1 MTNKYRKPIGTFFL
15 TAIITAAFLF
25 FTNTS
30 AAAQSNLTDYVE
42 TLYASESGISTN
54 ESNAIV
60 ETSDGYIWTGGYGG
74 LMRYDGRSF
83 ENFSRSDIG
92 MTSTSIRALFEDSTG
107 RLWVGTN
114 EQGIFYY
121 DGGIFYNVNDPES
134 TEHLSVRCFAESDGT
149 IYAGTS
155 DGIIRIIENKITP
168 LDIDAIN
175 GQTVYTLSTDK
186 YGNIWGVETSGSLFC
201 IKNNLLASWF
211 APGLFWHNYAYS
223 ATVTSTGEIIVGT
236 NTDEIVILKHIGT
249 GYESSDF
256 SSITVTASGIT
267 ATNYIYETSDGMVWL
282 CADFG
287 TGYIDPSSHVFIHTA
302 FVKNAQSLCCMTQD
316 HEGNIWM
323 SSSTKGVIKLTKGA
337 YSRPGEGSP
346 VSGHVVNSVY
356 KNGSYYYIGTENGL
370 FICDS
375 SWNTV
380 ENALTQYF
388 SGVSIRHITADQNGK
403 LWFCTYYSKGAVR
416 YDPSTG
422 EIRSFYHDD
431 GIKGEKLR
439 MVLPLS
445 NGDIAIGSSEGIY
458 IVRNDIII
466 SHYGQS
472 NGMKNPFILCMVELD
487 DGSILAGSDGLGLY
501 LIKDGSVTNY
511 HRDVGLAGGVILRI
525 VPDDRSESL
534 WISTGSELY
543 YGNLTDGF
551 SKTPVLNKGSGSIF
565 EIYLSGEDVWIL
577 RNSSLLKVNRA
588 QLLSQDGIAEC
599 VEYGQAR
606 GLIAPL
612 VANSWSSLSDQ
623 GFVVCTT
630 SGVCLLNISES
641 DGSGTAPVVVTNSVY
656 ADADQVALDK
666 NINIDASVHRVTIDL
681 AVLSYN
687 QQPVDVYY
695 QLDGFSNEWTLMPH
709 GSLTPIV
716 YTNLPGGEYTFR
728 YKAISTDGAASEEQ
742 TIIITKE
749 KSLFEHAWIWILI
762 GLLVAGSAYICAR
775 LIMNA
780 KVIAEKKKKED
791 YKRITDQGLLTI
803 ANTIDAKDAYTNG
816 HSRRVAAYSKE
827 LASRLGVKDP
837 ETIYYIALLH
847 DIGKIGIPDNILNKP
862 DKLTPEEYRI
872 IQRHPVIGGEI
883 LRDFTAVN
891 GIVDGAMYHHERYDG
906 KGYCKGLKGEEI
918 PFFARIIGVAD
929 AYDAMSSARCYRP
942 ALSREKVISELEE
955 GSATQFDPAVAKIML
970 EMIADGCA
978 DRLAEN
984 SSACE
989 HGHSNLRLCDL
1000 EARFDNTHTDEQ

>member
-1 MTNKYRKPIGTFFL
+1 MTHKYRKPIGTLFL
-15 TAIITAAFLF
+15 TVILAATFLF
-25 FTNTS
+25 FTNSS

-42 TLYASESGISTN
+42 TLYASDSGISTN

-83 ENFSRSDIG
+83 ENFSRGDIG
-92 MTSTSIRALFEDSTG
+92 MTSTSIRALFEDSCG

-121 DGGIFYNVNDPES
+121 DGTIFHNINDPEN
-134 TEHLSVRCFAESDGT
+134 TEHLSVRCFAESKGT

-155 DGIIRIIENKITP
+155 DGIIRIIDNRIIP

-175 GQTVYTLSTDK
+175 GRTVYTLSTDK
-186 YGNIWGVETSGSLFC
+186 HGNIWGVETSGSLFC
-201 IKNNLLASWF
+201 IKNNLLTSWF
-211 APGLFWHNYAYS
+211 SPGLFWQNYAYS
-223 ATVTSTGEIIVGT
+223 ASVTSSGEIIVGT
-236 NTDEIVILKHIGT
+236 NTDEIAILTHTGT
-249 GYESSDF
+249 GYERSDF
-256 SSITVTASGIT
+256 SSVTLTATGII

-282 CADFG
+282 CADSG
-287 TGYIDPSSHVFIHTA
+287 IGYIDLSTRTFTHAA
-302 FVKNAQSLCCMTQD
+302 FAKNAQSLCCMTQD

-323 SSSTKGVIKLTKGA
+323 SSSTKGVIKLSKGA
-337 YSRPGEGSP
+337 YSRPGDNSP
-346 VSGHVVNSVY
+346 VSGKVVNSVY
-356 KNGSYYYIGTENGL
+356 YNDGYYYIGTETGL

-375 SWNTV
+375 SWKTID
-380 ENALTQYF
+380 NALTQYF
-388 SGVSIRHITADQNGK
+388 SGVSIRHITADHDGK

-422 EIRSFYHDD
+422 ELRSFYHDD
-431 GIKGEKLR
+431 GIKSEKLR

-458 IVRNDIII
+458 IVRNDTVI
-466 SHYGQS
+466 SHYGQ
-472 NGMKNPFILCMVELD
+472 NEGIKNPFILCMVELD

-501 LIKDGSVTNY
+501 LIKDGTVTNY
-511 HRDVGLAGGVILRI
+511 HRNVGFAGGVILRI
-525 VPDDRSESL
+525 VPDDRSDSL
-534 WISTGSELY
+534 WVSTGSELY
-543 YGNLTDGF
+543 YGNLDDGF
-551 SKTPVLNKGSGSIF
+551 SKTAILDKGSGSIF

-577 RNSSLLKVNRA
+577 RNSSLLKVDRSE
-588 QLLSQDGIAEC
+588 LLTPDSTAKC

-612 VANSWSSLSDQ
+612 VANSWSSLSEQ
-623 GFVVCTT
+623 GFAVCTT
-630 SGVCLLNISES
+630 AGVCLLNISES
-641 DGSGTAPVVVTNSVY
+641 DNSATVPVIVANSVY
-656 ADADQVALDK
+656 SDADNVPVSK
-666 NINIDASVHRVTIDL
+666 NIKIDSSVHRVTIDL
-681 AVLSYN
+681 SVLSYN
-687 QQPVDVYY
+687 QRPVDIYY
-695 QLDGFSNEWTLMPH
+695 RLDGFSDGWSTMSY
-709 GSLTPIV
+709 GSFAPIV

-728 YKAISTDGAASEEQ
+728 YKAVSSDGVASEEQ

-749 KSLFEHAWIWILI
+749 KSLFEHVWIWILI
-762 GLLVAGSAYICAR
+762 GVLVAGAAYICAR

-780 KVIAEKKKKED
+780 KVTAEKKKKED

-816 HSRRVAAYSKE
+816 HSRRVAAYSRE

-862 DKLTPEEYRI
+862 DKLTPEEYKI

-883 LRDFTAVN
+883 LSGFTAVN

-942 ALSREKVISELEE
+942 ALSREKVISELQE
-955 GSATQFDPAVAKIML
+955 GSSTQFDPAVAKVML
-970 EMIADGCA
+970 EMIDDGCA
-978 DRLAEN
+978 DHLAE
-984 SSACE
+984 SSLTCD

-1000 EARFDNTHTDEQ
+1000 EDMFDQSDITE